1 MVNRQSEFN
10 LLERL
15 SILKFYCLHETDPNL
30 IILDQTE
37 TNKAPQGATNTY
49 FSKNNMQ
56 SNAGNVY
63 GRRVSTLSNSSYS
76 TETIVSPDYLLNS
89 PNTGLFKRKRKL
101 MDQNNKASD
110 QFIQRINKH
119 DEKRVSKQNS
129 RVSESTEDD
138 SDERSTA
145 CSMSNKKSE
154 QLLNKSGSLSS
165 KSSTCSTSSSTSS
178 SSLSFSSSESSL
190 NMSDVCSKSLIFAP
204 KVIYT
209 YKERLF
215 RKSLSEKKSKD
226 KADKNRANI
235 HHIFSPRYIPKTKKP
250 TTALKDSTQTPG
262 SKTNIVEASIYTDS
276 FIAAQNDTPLAVR
289 PSVNPSKVLDEI
301 IDNQTK
307 SNGRL
312 NKSVSNDSSL
322 DSSKLNGSNLR
333 RRKLFDPRTHDID
346 QAFDSNHQVC

>member
-1 MVNRQSEFN
+1 
-10 LLERL
+10 L
-15 SILKFYCLHETDPNL
+15 NL

-37 TNKAPQGATNTY
+37 TNKASQGATNTY
-49 FSKNNMQ
+49 FNKNNMQ

-89 PNTGLFKRKRKL
+89 PNAGLFKRKRKL

-129 RVSESTEDD
+129 RVSESTEDE
-138 SDERSTA
+138 SDERSTTY
-145 CSMSNKKSE
+145 SMSHKKSE
-154 QLLNKSGSLSS
+154 QLNKSGSLSS

-178 SSLSFSSSESSL
+178 SSLSFSSSDSSM
-190 NMSDVCSKSLIFAP
+190 NMGDVCSKSLIFAP
-204 KVIYT
+204 KVIYA

-215 RKSLSEKKSKD
+215 RKSLSEKKSKER
-226 KADKNRANI
+226 ADKNRVNI

-250 TTALKDSTQTPG
+250 TTVLKGSTQTPG

-276 FIAAQNDTPLAVR
+276 FLAAQNDTPLAVR

-322 DSSKLNGSNLR
+322 NSSKLNGSNLR